1 MAEPKRLG
9 DLLKEQGLLTDHKIN
24 VAIEQQKITGDLLGV
39 TFIKLGFVS
48 SAEVAKALS
57 EQAGIPYLNLYEHPI
72 ADEALRKV
80 PKDVAERV
88 GFMPID
94 YKEGRLSI
102 GIINPSNVLAVDT
115 ATQLTNMAPD
125 VFVIDSDAFYDLLDR
140 AYFFLQH
147 PVLTRLASAVDA
159 IKKAST
165 VSAGQISTLTELI
178 ITDAIRRNATDLHIT
193 PEKEAVHVFY
203 RIDGVLQHGHCYP
216 KTGQNGVISKIK
228 VMAELDIAEQRLPQ
242 DGSFSFTFLNKTYE
256 MRVSTI
262 PTIYG
267 ENVVVRILSGSG
279 PLVRLSSLG
288 FAAEDTRLLDALFKK
303 PYGIILITGPT
314 GSGKTTSLYAALREI
329 NILEKNVLTVEDPVE
344 YRLSLVKQTAVNA
357 KSGYDFAMAGRNFMR
372 QDPDVILL
380 GEIRDTETAKI
391 AVRASVTGH
400 LVMST
405 LHTNDAISA
414 IPRLIDL
421 GVDRFLLS
429 SSLLAVISQRLVRKI
444 CPHCKT
450 AYRPTEDDL
459 LRLKFAGINDQITT
473 AFKGAGCSS
482 CNSKGY
488 IGRTVIGEILV
499 VDDEIKD
506 LVSTGASI
514 KSIKEAAIGKG
525 MRFLREDGMR
535 NVAKG
540 ITTIDEILRV
550 AG

>member
-24 VAIEQQKITGDLLGV
+24 VAIEQQKITNDLLGV

-125 VFVIDSDAFYDLLDR
+125 VYVIDSDAFYDLLDR

-147 PVLTRLASAVDA
+147 PVLARLASAVDA

-165 VSAGQISTLTELI
+165 VSAAQISTLTELI

-193 PEKEAVHVFY
+193 PEKQAVHVFY

-267 ENVVVRILSGSG
+267 ENVVIRILSGSG

-450 AYRPTEDDL
+450 AYRPTEDEQH
-459 LRLKFAGINDQITT
+459 RLKFAGIDDQITT
-473 AFKGAGCSS
+473 AFKGAGCSN

-514 KSIKEAAIGKG
+514 KSIKEAATGKG

>member
-125 VFVIDSDAFYDLLDR
+125 VYVIDSDAFYDLIDR

-147 PVLTRLASAVDA
+147 PVLARLASAVDA

-193 PEKEAVHVFY
+193 PEKQAVHVFY

-242 DGSFSFTFLNKTYE
+242 DGSFSFTFLNKSYE

-267 ENVVVRILSGSG
+267 ENVVIRILSGSG

-450 AYRPTEDDL
+450 AYRPTDDEL
-459 LRLKFAGINDQITT
+459 HRLKFAGIDDQIPT

-482 CNSKGY
+482 CNSNGY

-514 KSIKEAAIGKG
+514 KSIKDAAIGNG

>member
-24 VAIEQQKITGDLLGV
+24 VAIEQQKITNDLLGV

-57 EQAGIPYLNLYEHPI
+57 QQAGIPYLNLYEHPI

-94 YKEGRLSI
+94 YREGRLAI

-115 ATQLTNMAPD
+115 ATQLTNKAPD
-125 VFVIDSDAFYDLLDR
+125 VYVIDSDAFYDLIDR
-140 AYFFLQH
+140 SYFFLQH
-147 PVLTRLASAVDA
+147 PVLARLASAVDA
-159 IKKAST
+159 IKQAAT

-193 PEKEAVHVFY
+193 PEKQAVHVFY

-344 YRLSLVKQTAVNA
+344 YRLSLVKQTAVNT

-380 GEIRDTETAKI
+380 GEIRDAETAKI

-450 AYRPTEDDL
+450 AYRPTEDEL
-459 LRLKFAGINDQITT
+459 HRLKFAGIDDQITT
-473 AFKGAGCSS
+473 AFKGTGCSS
-482 CNSKGY
+482 CNSNGY

-506 LVSTGASI
+506 LVSIGASI
-514 KSIKEAAIGKG
+514 KNIKGAAIAKG
-525 MRFLREDGMR
+525 MSFLREDGMR

-540 ITTIDEILRV
+540 ITTIDEVLRV
-550 AG
+550 VG